1 MSDAKKLKMIS
12 PIATILL
19 VLLVSG
25 TLDHV
30 GAGSTFAAFVEGES
44 YG

>member
-25 TLDHV
+25 TLLIMS
-30 GAGSTFAAFVEGES
+30 GAGSTFAAFVEG
-44 YG
+44 